1 MSEENKKHDSK
12 NTEGPSAVQ
21 GIVRTYRAEFKKIV
35 WPSRET
41 LIKHTIT
48 VIVVSLIFGAYI
60 ALTDGVFGALFSRFV
75 QLVA

>member
-12 NTEGPSAVQ
+12 NAEGPNAIQSVY
-21 GIVRTYRAEFKKIV
+21 RTYKAEFKKII

-48 VIVVSLIFGAYI
+48 VIIFSLFFGAYI
-60 ALTDGVFGALFSRFV
+60 ALLDGIFGALFTRFV
-75 QLVA
+75 QLVS